1 MRIAA
6 CWGYQENMLPVEL
19 NNLIQGIANGA
30 SLAVP
35 SENTGVSM
43 AATRELVRRG
53 TNGLHLICVPVGGLQ
68 PDILIGAGAVS
79 SIETSAVT
87 LGEFGLAP
95 RFTAAV
101 RAGSLR
107 VLDATCPAIH
117 AALQAGA
124 KGIPFIPLRG
134 IIGSDLLAHRPEWKV
149 IDNPFHPGDPI
160 VVLPALRPDFALFH
174 APLADRFGNVFIGRW
189 RELLTMAHAAHR
201 TLVTVERIV
210 DFNLMEDPMR
220 APGVIPA
227 LYVDGI
233 ALAASGAW
241 PLRFGDEY
249 PLDEPALAQYVA
261 AARSDDGFAVW
272 LESWLRYDRAQALA

>member
-1 MRIAA
+1 MHVALSRLVERI
-6 CWGYQENMLPVEL
+6 PT
-19 NNLIQGIANGA
+19 GA

-35 SENTGVSM
+35 SENSGVSI

-53 TNGLHLICVPVGGLQ
+53 VKDLRLLCVPVGGLQ
-68 PDILIGAGAVS
+68 PDILIGAGALA

-87 LGEFGLAP
+87 LGEFGVAP
-95 RFTAAV
+95 RFANAA
-101 RAGSLR
+101 RAGHLR
-107 VLDATCPAIH
+107 ILDSTCPAIH
-117 AALQAGA
+117 AALQAGE

-134 IIGSDLLAHRPEWKV
+134 IIGSDLLLHRPDWKV
-149 IDNPFHPGDPI
+149 IDNPFQPGDPI

-189 RELLTMAHAAHR
+189 RELLTMAHAAYR

-210 DFNLMEDPMR
+210 DVNLMEDPLH

-233 ALAASGAW
+233 AHAPGGAW

-249 PLDEPALAQYVA
+249 RLDEAALAQYVA
-261 AARSDDGFAVW
+261 AARTDDGFAVW
-272 LESWLRYDRAQALA
+272 LQAWLHDDHAMVGA

>member
-1 MRIAA
+1 M
-6 CWGYQENMLPVEL
+6 EVEL
-19 NNLIQGIANGA
+19 SNLIRRVADGA

-53 TNGLHLICVPVGGLQ
+53 VKGLHLICVPVGGLQ

-101 RAGSLR
+101 RSGSLR

-134 IIGSDLLAHRPEWKV
+134 IIGSDLLAYRSDWKV
-149 IDNPFHPGDPI
+149 IDNPFQPGDPI

-174 APLADRFGNVFIGRW
+174 APVADRFGNVFIGRW

-210 DFNLMEDPMR
+210 DTNLMEDPMR

-233 ALAASGAW
+233 AHAPAGAW

-249 PLDEPALAQYVA
+249 SLDEPALAQYVA
-261 AARSDDGFAVW
+261 AARSDDGFSAW
-272 LESWLRYDRAQALA
+272 LQTWLRQDRVQALA